1 MKLLASIRWTGK
13 PVGIN
18 RKIMKVGAVVMNRK
32 AYNEFKDSL
41 AWLFLDARGH
51 GKKRVL
57 AWTEAVAVVIKQHV
71 RFDIDSLVK
80 PILDAGEMAG
90 VYANDRQVDL
100 IVVHKMKARKDNLIE
115 IKIWGRE

>member
-1 MKLLASIRWTGK
+1 MKLLASIQWIGK

-18 RKIMKVGAVVMNRK
+18 RKIMKVGAIVMNRK
-32 AYNEFKDSL
+32 AYNDFKTDLSW
-41 AWLFLDARGH
+41 AMAANKSMAATPWAG
-51 GKKRVL
+51 RV
-57 AWTEAVAVVIKQHV
+57 EVEIKQHV

-90 VYANDRQVDL
+90 MYVNDRQVDL